1 MNYKISYD
9 TWNKEEI
16 RSITNVVKSGN
27 YTMGENVKK
36 FEKTFSKKIGVKY
49 SVMTNSGSSANLIGV
64 ASQFFL
70 SKTLRKKHVF

>member
-36 FEKTFSKKIGVKY
+36 FEKTF
-49 SVMTNSGSSANLIGV
+49 
-64 ASQFFL
+64 Q
-70 SKTLRKKHVF
+70 RKLVLNTQL